1 MADLDAIAASV
12 VSPLT
17 STATHVVRDAF
28 SLVIE
33 PEDEFDES
41 AVPIESLEFASSA
54 VGGLSS
60 AASTPAAGT
69 VRSTSR
75 VEVPLADSAGGAA
88 SAGLSVTLYGPGDVR
103 GIDPAQIVR
112 RFPAPGAQTAEE
124 TVLAHIEFDRPE
136 LPWAFSATKQA
147 AVMRPWLTLVVLE
160 RSSVIRE
167 PATSALLPVFQVPL
181 AQLPAL
187 THADLWAHAQAPATT
202 TGQDLSAR
210 LSPAH
215 APVNLSRVISPRILT
230 EDTDYIA
237 ALVPTTDVGVRGG
250 LGLTGGTLEPAWTTS
265 SPDPVRLPVY
275 DSWEFR
281 TGPDGDFRSLALELQ
296 GIAAPYEVGR
306 KFIDTSQPGKP
317 LRALGADESGRK
329 QVLRCA
335 LFSPSLPKT
344 PEQQVAETAVWPDA
358 MIDELHAELDL
369 PATIEGTQEQ
379 TDGVPD
385 LPIIGP
391 RIYAK
396 LHRGSAVIEGSDW
409 FAELNLAPVKRIVGG
424 LGTRVV
430 QRDQERLMQSAWA
443 QLGEVEA
450 ANRAI
455 RLAQLAELL
464 ATRLHSRLGELQ
476 TGHLLQVASPLTTR
490 ISISAG
496 STLFADVTLSATP
509 VAATSGAF
517 RRVTRPAGP
526 MIRRTDAASQERAGN
541 VVGTEATLRDF
552 TRVYSNPEGIGRLTS
567 DVVAHLDLQL
577 VSAAIGTPVDA
588 VGGLLKQANAQV
600 EGQGGFATY
609 LTEPSRW
616 KAADTTF
623 DLGAAVATR
632 WTEKLLRS
640 SPIPA
645 VESIRAQRVGPL
657 AAELSLSKAASSS
670 PLREQLKGTAVTL
683 NDRVL
688 VDLGVV
694 DVRPDGPVIDGPV
707 IDGPV
712 IDGPVIDGPI
722 IRGPVIDG
730 PIIRGPV
737 IDGPIIRGPVVS
749 PLNPRIPLT
758 RRSPIGGAVGRL
770 PQGGAGPAVRIPV
783 GGGELGGGLGGG
795 ALRARRI
802 PVEGHVLVGGRGLR
816 VIDVQHLKKLGDTRD
831 AAELDA
837 GLAQFADLAEVKLTP
852 TLDRIDQ
859 LPFDVLRAEM
869 TTLIDPGALLTID
882 TVPHR
887 DALEVASAAI
897 TSAIDPRH
905 TVRASL
911 AGRLHLSAGLAERW
925 VAQPRIAPIMAAPR
939 FDRPM
944 YRALEEYDRD
954 WLVPGLGLLPA
965 DDFVTVLSTNREFMA
980 AFFVGLSDEMGRE
993 LLWRGYPTDQRGTY
1007 FHRFWN
1013 PNVDELPKPIHL
1025 FPKKA
1030 LVDQVSLGGSGGK
1043 DCAVIVVKS
1052 ELVRRFPDLIIQAVE
1067 NQGTVRDPVFEKVDS
1082 PQKTARILFSEV
1094 LDPDIALVGVDLS
1107 VDELD
1112 GEKWWITI
1120 AEHPSAT
1127 RFSRPADSVL
1137 PAAQKFLTD
1146 SAPHSA
1152 DYAEDHLHRPV
1163 RVAFQATDL
1172 IVREA

>member
-12 VSPLT
+12 VAPLA

-28 SLVIE
+28 ALAIA

-41 AVPIESLEFASSA
+41 AVAIESLEFASTA
-54 VGGLSS
+54 VGGLAA
-60 AASTPAAGT
+60 AASAPATGS
-69 VRSTSR
+69 VRSSSR
-75 VEVPLADSAGGAA
+75 VEVPLADSAGGSA
-88 SAGLSVTLYGPGDVR
+88 SASLSVTLYGPGDVR

-112 RFPAPGAQTAEE
+112 RFPAPGARTAEE

-136 LPWAFSATKQA
+136 LPWAFSAAKQA
-147 AVMRPWLTLVVLE
+147 PVMRPWLTLVVLE
-160 RSSVIRE
+160 RSTVTRE
-167 PATSALLPVFQVPL
+167 PATRALLPVFQVAL
-181 AQLPAL
+181 AQLPTL
-187 THADLWAHAQAPATT
+187 TRADLWAHSQAPATT

-215 APVNLSRVISPRILT
+215 ASVNLSRVISPRILKQ
-230 EDTDYIA
+230 DTDYIA

-250 LGLTGGTLEPAWTTS
+250 LGLTGGTLDPAWTSS
-265 SPDPVRLPVY
+265 SPDPIRLPVY

-281 TGPDGDFRSLALELQ
+281 TGPDGDFRSLAIKLQ

-317 LRALGADESGRK
+317 LRALGAHESGRK

-335 LFSPSLPKT
+335 LFSPSAPST
-344 PEQQVAETAVWPDA
+344 PQQQIAETAVWPDA
-358 MIDELHAELDL
+358 MVDDLRAELDL
-369 PATIEGTQEQ
+369 PAAIEGAQEQ

-443 QLGEVEA
+443 QLGQVEA

-464 ATRLHSRLGELQ
+464 AIRLHGRLSELQ
-476 TGHLLQVASPLTTR
+476 AGHLLQVASPLATR
-490 ISISAG
+490 ISVTVG
-496 STLFADVTLSATP
+496 STLFADVVLSATP
-509 VAATSGAF
+509 VAATASAF

-526 MIRRTDAASQERAGN
+526 MIRRTDAASRQRAGN
-541 VVGTEATLRDF
+541 VVGTDAGLRDF
-552 TRVYSNPEGIGRLTS
+552 TRVYANPEGIGRLTA

-577 VSAAIGTPVDA
+577 VGAAIGAPVDTI
-588 VGGLLKQANAQV
+588 GGLLKEANARV
-600 EGQGGFATY
+600 EGEGGFATY
-609 LTEPSRW
+609 LTKPSRW
-616 KAADTTF
+616 KAVDTGF
-623 DLGAAVATR
+623 DLGADIATR
-632 WTEKLLRS
+632 WSERLLRS
-640 SPIPA
+640 SSVPA
-645 VESIRAQRVGPL
+645 VESIRAQRIGPL
-657 AAELSLSKAASSS
+657 AAELSLSTATSTS
-670 PLREQLKGTAVTL
+670 PLRERLKGTAVKL

-688 VDLGVV
+688 VDLDLGVV
-694 DVRPDGPVIDGPV
+694 DVRPIDV
-707 IDGPV
+707 
-712 IDGPVIDGPI
+712 
-722 IRGPVIDG
+722 
-730 PIIRGPV
+730 
-737 IDGPIIRGPVVS
+737 GPVVA
-749 PLNPRIPLT
+749 PLNPRVPII

-770 PQGGAGPAVRIPV
+770 PQGGGGVRVP
-783 GGGELGGGLGGG
+783 LGGGGI
-795 ALRARRI
+795 RRI
-802 PVEGHVLVGGRGLR
+802 PVEGHVRIGGRGLR
-816 VIDVQHLKKLGDTRD
+816 VIDVQHLKKLGDMRD

-837 GLAQFADLAEVKLTP
+837 GLAQFAELAEVKLTP
-852 TLDRIDQ
+852 HLDRIGE
-859 LPFDVLRAEM
+859 LPLDVLRAEM
-869 TTLIDPGALLTID
+869 RSLIDPGALLTID

-887 DALEVASAAI
+887 DALAVASAAI

-911 AGRLHLSAGLAERW
+911 AGRLHLSAGIADRW
-925 VAQPRIAPIMAAPR
+925 FAQPRIAPIMAAPR

-944 YRALEEYDRD
+944 YRALEEYDRE
-954 WLVPGLGLLPA
+954 WLVPGLGLLPDA
-965 DDFVTVLSTNREFMA
+965 DFVTVLSTNREFMA

-1013 PNVDELPKPIHL
+1013 PTVDELATPIHL
-1025 FPKKA
+1025 FPAKPLA
-1030 LVDQVSLGGSGGK
+1030 SQISLGGGDGR
-1043 DCAVIVVKS
+1043 AVIVVKS
-1052 ELVRRFPDLIIQAVE
+1052 ELVRRFPDLIIQAVK
-1067 NQGTVRDPVFEKVDS
+1067 NQGTVRDPVFEKVGS
-1082 PQKTARILFSEV
+1082 PQQTARVLFSEV

-1112 GEKWWITI
+1112 GEQWWITI

-1127 RFSRPADSVL
+1127 RFQRPADTPLV
-1137 PAAQKFLTD
+1137 ADQKHLTD
-1146 SAPHSA
+1146 TAPHA
-1152 DYAEDHLHRPV
+1152 AAYAEKHLHRPV

>member
-28 SLVIE
+28 SLVIK

-41 AVPIESLEFASSA
+41 AVAIESLEFASSA

-230 EDTDYIA
+230 ENTDYIA

-317 LRALGADESGRK
+317 LRALGADEVGRK

-335 LFSPSLPKT
+335 LFSPSQPKT
-344 PEQQVAETAVWPDA
+344 PEQKVAETAVWPDA

-369 PATIEGTQEQ
+369 PATIEGTQKQ

-567 DVVAHLDLQL
+567 DVVSHLDLQL

-616 KAADTTF
+616 KAADT
-623 DLGAAVATR
+623 
-632 WTEKLLRS
+632 
-640 SPIPA
+640 
-645 VESIRAQRVGPL
+645 
-657 AAELSLSKAASSS
+657 
-670 PLREQLKGTAVTL
+670 
-683 NDRVL
+683 
-688 VDLGVV
+688 
-694 DVRPDGPVIDGPV
+694 
-707 IDGPV
+707 
-712 IDGPVIDGPI
+712 
-722 IRGPVIDG
+722 
-730 PIIRGPV
+730 
-737 IDGPIIRGPVVS
+737 
-749 PLNPRIPLT
+749 
-758 RRSPIGGAVGRL
+758 
-770 PQGGAGPAVRIPV
+770 
-783 GGGELGGGLGGG
+783 
-795 ALRARRI
+795 
-802 PVEGHVLVGGRGLR
+802 
-816 VIDVQHLKKLGDTRD
+816 
-831 AAELDA
+831 
-837 GLAQFADLAEVKLTP
+837 
-852 TLDRIDQ
+852 
-859 LPFDVLRAEM
+859 
-869 TTLIDPGALLTID
+869 
-882 TVPHR
+882 
-887 DALEVASAAI
+887 
-897 TSAIDPRH
+897 
-905 TVRASL
+905 
-911 AGRLHLSAGLAERW
+911 
-925 VAQPRIAPIMAAPR
+925 
-939 FDRPM
+939 
-944 YRALEEYDRD
+944 
-954 WLVPGLGLLPA
+954 
-965 DDFVTVLSTNREFMA
+965 
-980 AFFVGLSDEMGRE
+980 
-993 LLWRGYPTDQRGTY
+993 
-1007 FHRFWN
+1007 
-1013 PNVDELPKPIHL
+1013 
-1025 FPKKA
+1025 
-1030 LVDQVSLGGSGGK
+1030 
-1043 DCAVIVVKS
+1043 
-1052 ELVRRFPDLIIQAVE
+1052 
-1067 NQGTVRDPVFEKVDS
+1067 
-1082 PQKTARILFSEV
+1082 
-1094 LDPDIALVGVDLS
+1094 
-1107 VDELD
+1107 
-1112 GEKWWITI
+1112 
-1120 AEHPSAT
+1120 
-1127 RFSRPADSVL
+1127 
-1137 PAAQKFLTD
+1137 
-1146 SAPHSA
+1146 
-1152 DYAEDHLHRPV
+1152 
-1163 RVAFQATDL
+1163 
-1172 IVREA
+1172 

>member
-12 VSPLT
+12 VAPLS
-17 STATHVVRDAF
+17 STATRLVQDAF
-28 SLVIE
+28 SLALAK
-33 PEDEFDES
+33 EDEFDES
-41 AVPIESLEFASSA
+41 AVAIESLEFASTA
-54 VGGLSS
+54 VGGLAA
-60 AASTPAAGT
+60 AASAPPAGS
-69 VRSTSR
+69 VRTTSR
-75 VEVPLADSAGGAA
+75 VEVPLADSAGGTA

-112 RFPAPGAQTAEE
+112 RFPAPGTQTAEE

-136 LPWAFSATKQA
+136 LPWAFSAAPQA

-160 RSSVIRE
+160 RSTITRE

-181 AQLPAL
+181 AQLPTL
-187 THADLWAHAQAPATT
+187 TRADLWAHAQAPATT

-215 APVNLSRVISPRILT
+215 APVNLSRVISPRILKQ
-230 EDTDYIA
+230 DTDYVA
-237 ALVPTTDVGVRGG
+237 ALVPTTDAGVRGG
-250 LGLTGGTLEPAWTTS
+250 LGLTGGSLDPAWTSS

-281 TGPDGDFRSLALELQ
+281 TGPDGDFRSLAIKLQ
-296 GIAAPYEVGR
+296 GVAAPYEVGR

-317 LRALGADESGRK
+317 LRALAADEVGRK

-335 LFSPSLPKT
+335 LFSPSAPKT

-358 MIDELHAELDL
+358 MIDELRAELDL
-369 PATIEGTQEQ
+369 PAAIEGTEEQ

-464 ATRLHSRLGELQ
+464 ATRLFTRIGELQ
-476 TGHLLQVASPLTTR
+476 TGHLLQVAAPLATH
-490 ISISAG
+490 ISVNAG
-496 STLFADVTLSATP
+496 STLFSDITLSATP
-509 VAATSGAF
+509 VAATRGAF

-526 MIRRTDAASQERAGN
+526 LIRRTDAASQQRAGDI
-541 VVGTEATLRDF
+541 VGTEATMRDF
-552 TRVYSNPEGIGRLTS
+552 TRVYENPEGIGRLTA

-588 VGGLLKQANAQV
+588 IGGVLKEANARV

-609 LTEPSRW
+609 LTEPNRW
-616 KAADTTF
+616 KAADTSF

-632 WTEKLLRS
+632 WSEKLLRPS
-640 SPIPA
+640 SVPA
-645 VESIRAQRVGPL
+645 VEVIRAQRVGPL
-657 AAELSLSKAASSS
+657 AAELSLSKTTSAS
-670 PLREQLKGTAVTL
+670 PLREQLKGTAVKL

-694 DVRPDGPVIDGPV
+694 DVRPDGPVI
-707 IDGPV
+707 
-712 IDGPVIDGPI
+712 
-722 IRGPVIDG
+722 
-730 PIIRGPV
+730 
-737 IDGPIIRGPVVS
+737 RGPVVA

-770 PQGGAGPAVRIPV
+770 PQAGAGPAVRVPV
-783 GGGELGGGLGGG
+783 DGG
-795 ALRARRI
+795 ALRGGAGGVALGGGPLGARRI

-816 VIDVQHLKKLGDTRD
+816 VIDVQNLKKLGDTRD

-837 GLAQFADLAEVKLTP
+837 GLAQFAELAEVKLTP

-869 TTLIDPGALLTID
+869 TSLIDPGALLSID

-887 DALEVASAAI
+887 DTLAVASAAI
-897 TSAIDPRH
+897 TTAIDPRT

-911 AGRLHLSAGLAERW
+911 AGRLHLSAGLADRW
-925 VAQPRIAPIMAAPR
+925 FAQPRIAPIMAAPR

-944 YRALEEYDRD
+944 YRALEEYDRE

-965 DDFVTVLSTNREFMA
+965 NDFVTVLSTNREFMA

-1013 PNVDELPKPIHL
+1013 PVKDELGKPIHL
-1025 FPKKA
+1025 FPKKKLA
-1030 LVDQVSLGGSGGK
+1030 DQISLGGGSK

-1052 ELVRRFPDLIIQAVE
+1052 ELVRRFPDLIIQAVK

-1082 PQKTARILFSEV
+1082 PQKTAPILFSEV
-1094 LDPDIALVGVDLS
+1094 LAPDIALVGVDIS

-1112 GEKWWITI
+1112 GDEWWITI

-1127 RFSRPADSVL
+1127 RFQRAADNQL
-1137 PAAQKFLTD
+1137 PAGQTQLTD
-1146 SAPHSA
+1146 TAQHSA
-1152 DYAEDHLHRPV
+1152 AYAEKHLHRPV

>member
-12 VSPLT
+12 VAPLAR
-17 STATHVVRDAF
+17 TATHVVRDAF
-28 SLVIE
+28 ALAIA

-41 AVPIESLEFASSA
+41 AVAIESLEFASTV
-54 VGGLSS
+54 VGGLAA
-60 AASTPAAGT
+60 AASAPPAGS
-69 VRSTSR
+69 VRSSSR

-88 SAGLSVTLYGPGDVR
+88 SAALSVTLYGPGDVR

-112 RFPAPGAQTAEE
+112 RFPAPGARTAEE

-136 LPWAFSATKQA
+136 LPWAFSAAKQTP
-147 AVMRPWLTLVVLE
+147 VMRPWLTLVVLE
-160 RSSVIRE
+160 RSAVTRE
-167 PATSALLPVFQVPL
+167 PASTALLPVFQVAL
-181 AQLPAL
+181 AQLPTL
-187 THADLWAHAQAPATT
+187 TRADLWAHAQAPATT

-210 LSPAH
+210 FSPAH
-215 APVNLSRVISPRILT
+215 APVNLSRVISPRILKQ
-230 EDTDYIA
+230 DTDYIA

-250 LGLTGGTLEPAWTTS
+250 LGLTGGSLDPAWTSS
-265 SPDPVRLPVY
+265 SPDPMRLPVY

-281 TGPDGDFRSLALELQ
+281 TGPDGDFRSLANKLQ

-317 LRALGADESGRK
+317 LRALGADEVGRK

-335 LFSPSLPKT
+335 LFSPSAPST
-344 PEQQVAETAVWPDA
+344 PQQQIAETAVWPDA
-358 MIDELHAELDL
+358 MVDDLHAELDL
-369 PATIEGTQEQ
+369 PAAIEGTQKQ

-464 ATRLHSRLGELQ
+464 ATRLHGRLSELQ
-476 TGHLLQVASPLTTR
+476 AGHLLQVAAPLATR
-490 ISISAG
+490 ISVAAG
-496 STLFADVTLSATP
+496 STLFADVVLSATP
-509 VAATSGAF
+509 VAATRSAF

-526 MIRRTDAASQERAGN
+526 MIRRTDAASRRRAGN
-541 VVGTEATLRDF
+541 VVGTDAGLRDF
-552 TRVYSNPEGIGRLTS
+552 TRVYTNPEGIGRLTA
-567 DVVAHLDLQL
+567 DVVAHLDLKL
-577 VSAAIGTPVDA
+577 VGAAIGAPVDTI
-588 VGGLLKQANAQV
+588 GGLLTEANARV
-600 EGQGGFATY
+600 EGNGGFATY

-616 KAADTTF
+616 KAVDTGF
-623 DLGAAVATR
+623 DLGADIATR
-632 WTEKLLRS
+632 WSERLLRAS
-640 SPIPA
+640 SVPA
-645 VESIRAQRVGPL
+645 VESIRAQRIGPL
-657 AAELSLSKAASSS
+657 AAELSLSKATIAG
-670 PLREQLKGTAVTL
+670 PLRERLKGTAVML
-683 NDRVL
+683 NDQVL

-694 DVRPDGPVIDGPV
+694 DVRPIGV
-707 IDGPV
+707 
-712 IDGPVIDGPI
+712 
-722 IRGPVIDG
+722 
-730 PIIRGPV
+730 
-737 IDGPIIRGPVVS
+737 GPVVA
-749 PLNPRIPLT
+749 PFNPRAPII

-770 PQGGAGPAVRIPV
+770 PQGGGAVRVPL
-783 GGGELGGGLGGG
+783 GGGEF
-795 ALRARRI
+795 RRV
-802 PVEGHVLVGGRGLR
+802 PVEGHVLIGWRGLR
-816 VIDVQHLKKLGDTRD
+816 VIDAQHLKKLGDMRD

-837 GLAQFADLAEVKLTP
+837 GLAQFAELAEVKLTP
-852 TLDRIDQ
+852 ALDRINE
-859 LPFDVLRAEM
+859 LPLDVLRAEM
-869 TTLIDPGALLTID
+869 TSLIDPGALLTID
-882 TVPHR
+882 AVPHR
-887 DALEVASAAI
+887 DALAVASAAI
-897 TSAIDPRH
+897 AAAIDPRH

-911 AGRLHLSAGLAERW
+911 AGRLHLSAGLADRW
-925 VAQPRIAPIMAAPR
+925 FAQPRIAPIMAAPR

-944 YRALEEYDRD
+944 YRALEEYDRE

-965 DDFVTVLSTNREFMA
+965 ADFVTVLSTNSEFMA

-1013 PNVDELPKPIHL
+1013 PTVDELATPIHL
-1025 FPKKA
+1025 FPA
-1030 LVDQVSLGGSGGK
+1030 TPLASQIFLGGGDGR
-1043 DCAVIVVKS
+1043 AVIVVKS
-1052 ELVRRFPDLIIQAVE
+1052 ELVRRFPDLIIQAVK
-1067 NQGTVRDPVFEKVDS
+1067 NQGTVRDPVFEKVGS
-1082 PQKTARILFSEV
+1082 PQQTASVLFSEV

-1112 GEKWWITI
+1112 GEQWWITI

-1127 RFSRPADSVL
+1127 RFQRPADTQL
-1137 PAAQKFLTD
+1137 PAGQKHLTD
-1146 SAPHSA
+1146 TAPHSA
-1152 DYAEDHLHRPV
+1152 AYAEKHLHRPV

>member
-12 VSPLT
+12 VSPLAN
-17 STATHVVRDAF
+17 TATNVVRDAF
-28 SLVIE
+28 LLAIR

-41 AVPIESLEFASSA
+41 AVAIEELEFASSA

-75 VEVPLADSAGGAA
+75 VEVPLADSAGGSA

-181 AQLPAL
+181 AQLPVL
-187 THADLWAHAQAPATT
+187 THADLWAHAQAPATA

-215 APVNLSRVISPRILT
+215 ARVNLSRVISPRILT
-230 EDTDYIA
+230 QDTDYIA

-250 LGLTGGTLEPAWTTS
+250 LGLTGGTLEPAWTSS

-281 TGPDGDFRSLALELQ
+281 TGPNGDFRSLALKLE
-296 GIAAPYEVGR
+296 GVAAPYEVGR

-317 LRALGADESGRK
+317 LLALGPDEVGRK

-358 MIDELHAELDL
+358 MIDKLHKELDL
-369 PATIEGTQEQ
+369 PAAIEGTQKQ
-379 TDGVPD
+379 TAGVPE

-409 FAELNLAPVKRIVGG
+409 FSELNLAPVKRIVGG

-476 TGHLLQVASPLTTR
+476 TGHLLQVTSPLATR
-490 ISISAG
+490 ISVSAG

-526 MIRRTDAASQERAGN
+526 MIRRTDAASQERVGN
-541 VVGTEATLRDF
+541 VVGTETTLRDF
-552 TRVYSNPEGIGRLTS
+552 TRVYSNPEGIGRLTA

-588 VGGLLKQANAQV
+588 VDGLLKRANAEV

-616 KAADTTF
+616 RAPDAGF
-623 DLGAAVATR
+623 DLGAVVAEQ

-640 SPIPA
+640 SPIP
-645 VESIRAQRVGPL
+645 VIESIRAQRVGPL
-657 AAELSLSKAASSS
+657 AAELSLSKTTSAS
-670 PLREQLKGTAVTL
+670 PLLEQLKGTAVKL

-694 DVRPDGPVIDGPV
+694 DGRPGGPVIDGPIVRGPV

-730 PIIRGPV
+730 PIV
-737 IDGPIIRGPVVS
+737 RGPVVS

-770 PQGGAGPAVRIPV
+770 PQNGAGAAVRVPLGGGVLAGGGAG
-783 GGGELGGGLGGG
+783 GGGRDG
-795 ALRARRI
+795 LRARRI
-802 PVEGHVLVGGRGLR
+802 PVDGHVLIDGRGLR
-816 VIDVQHLKKLGDTRD
+816 VIDVRHLKKLGDTRD

-859 LPFDVLRAEM
+859 LPVDVLRAEM
-869 TTLIDPGALLTID
+869 TSIIDPGALLTID
-882 TVPHR
+882 VVPHR
-887 DALEVASAAI
+887 DALAVASPALIA
-897 TSAIDPRH
+897 AIDPKQ

-925 VAQPRIAPIMAAPR
+925 FAQPRIAPIMAAPR

-1013 PNVDELPKPIHL
+1013 PNTDELAKPIHL
-1025 FPKKA
+1025 FPKKPLA
-1030 LVDQVSLGGSGGK
+1030 EQVSIGGSGGK

-1082 PQKTARILFSEV
+1082 PQKTARVLFSEV
-1094 LDPDIALVGVDLS
+1094 LDPDIALVGVDIS

-1127 RFSRPADSVL
+1127 RFKRPPDTDL

-1146 SAPHSA
+1146 TAPHSA
-1152 DYAEDHLHRPV
+1152 VYAEDHLHRPV

>member
-12 VSPLT
+12 VAPLAR
-17 STATHVVRDAF
+17 TATHVVRDAF
-28 SLVIE
+28 ALAIA

-41 AVPIESLEFASSA
+41 AVAIESLEFASTV
-54 VGGLSS
+54 VGGLAA
-60 AASTPAAGT
+60 AASAPPAGS
-69 VRSTSR
+69 VRSSSR

-88 SAGLSVTLYGPGDVR
+88 SAALSVTLYGPGDVR

-112 RFPAPGAQTAEE
+112 RFPAPGARTAEE

-136 LPWAFSATKQA
+136 LPWAFSAAKQTP
-147 AVMRPWLTLVVLE
+147 VMRPWLTLVVLE
-160 RSSVIRE
+160 RSAVTRE
-167 PATSALLPVFQVPL
+167 PASTALLPVFQVAL
-181 AQLPAL
+181 AQLPTL
-187 THADLWAHAQAPATT
+187 TRADLWAHAQAPATT

-210 LSPAH
+210 FSPAH
-215 APVNLSRVISPRILT
+215 APVNLSRVISPRILKQ
-230 EDTDYIA
+230 DTDYIA

-250 LGLTGGTLEPAWTTS
+250 LGLTGGSLDPAWTSS
-265 SPDPVRLPVY
+265 SPDPMRLPVY

-281 TGPDGDFRSLALELQ
+281 TGPDGDFRSLANKLQ

-317 LRALGADESGRK
+317 LRALGADEVGRK

-335 LFSPSLPKT
+335 LFSPSAPST
-344 PEQQVAETAVWPDA
+344 QQQQIAETAVWPDA
-358 MIDELHAELDL
+358 MVDDLHAELDL
-369 PATIEGTQEQ
+369 PAAIEGTQKQ

-464 ATRLHSRLGELQ
+464 ATRLHGRLSELQ
-476 TGHLLQVASPLTTR
+476 AGHLLQVAAPLATR
-490 ISISAG
+490 IAVAAG
-496 STLFADVTLSATP
+496 STLFADVVLSATP
-509 VAATSGAF
+509 VAATRSAF

-526 MIRRTDAASQERAGN
+526 MIRRTDAASRQRAGN
-541 VVGTEATLRDF
+541 VVGTDAGLRDF
-552 TRVYSNPEGIGRLTS
+552 TRVYRNPEGIGRLTA
-567 DVVAHLDLQL
+567 DVVAHLDLKL
-577 VSAAIGTPVDA
+577 VGAAIGAPVDTI
-588 VGGLLKQANAQV
+588 GGLLTEANARV
-600 EGQGGFATY
+600 EGNGGFATY

-616 KAADTTF
+616 KAVDTGF
-623 DLGAAVATR
+623 DLGADIATR
-632 WTEKLLRS
+632 WSERLLRAS
-640 SPIPA
+640 SVPA
-645 VESIRAQRVGPL
+645 VESIRAQRIGPL
-657 AAELSLSKAASSS
+657 AAELSLSKATIAG
-670 PLREQLKGTAVTL
+670 PLRERLKGTAVML
-683 NDRVL
+683 NDQVL

-694 DVRPDGPVIDGPV
+694 DVRPIGV
-707 IDGPV
+707 
-712 IDGPVIDGPI
+712 
-722 IRGPVIDG
+722 
-730 PIIRGPV
+730 
-737 IDGPIIRGPVVS
+737 GPVVA
-749 PLNPRIPLT
+749 PFNPRAPII

-770 PQGGAGPAVRIPV
+770 PQGGGAVRVPL
-783 GGGELGGGLGGG
+783 GGGEF
-795 ALRARRI
+795 RRV
-802 PVEGHVLVGGRGLR
+802 PVEGHVLIGWRGLR
-816 VIDVQHLKKLGDTRD
+816 VIDAQHLKKLGDMRD

-837 GLAQFADLAEVKLTP
+837 GLAQFAELAEVKLTP
-852 TLDRIDQ
+852 ALDRINE
-859 LPFDVLRAEM
+859 LPLDVLRAEM
-869 TTLIDPGALLTID
+869 TSLIDPGALLTID
-882 TVPHR
+882 AVPHR
-887 DALEVASAAI
+887 DALAVASAAI
-897 TSAIDPRH
+897 AAAIDPRH

-911 AGRLHLSAGLAERW
+911 AGRLHLSAGLADRW
-925 VAQPRIAPIMAAPR
+925 FAQPRIAPIMAAPR

-944 YRALEEYDRD
+944 YRALEEYDRE

-965 DDFVTVLSTNREFMA
+965 ADFVTVLSTNSEFMA

-1013 PNVDELPKPIHL
+1013 PTVDELATPIHL
-1025 FPKKA
+1025 FPA
-1030 LVDQVSLGGSGGK
+1030 TPLASQIFLGGGDGR
-1043 DCAVIVVKS
+1043 AVIVVKS
-1052 ELVRRFPDLIIQAVE
+1052 ELVRRFPDLIIQAVK
-1067 NQGTVRDPVFEKVDS
+1067 NQGTVRDPVFEKVGS
-1082 PQKTARILFSEV
+1082 PQQTASVLFSEV

-1112 GEKWWITI
+1112 GEQWWITI

-1127 RFSRPADSVL
+1127 RFQRRADTQL
-1137 PAAQKFLTD
+1137 PAGQKHLTD
-1146 SAPHSA
+1146 TAPHSA
-1152 DYAEDHLHRPV
+1152 AYAEKHLHRPV

>member
-12 VSPLT
+12 VAPLAR
-17 STATHVVRDAF
+17 TATHVVRDAF
-28 SLVIE
+28 ALAIA

-41 AVPIESLEFASSA
+41 AVAIESLEFASTV
-54 VGGLSS
+54 VGGLAA
-60 AASTPAAGT
+60 AASAPPAGS
-69 VRSTSR
+69 VRSSSR

-88 SAGLSVTLYGPGDVR
+88 SAALSVTLYGPGDVR

-112 RFPAPGAQTAEE
+112 RFPAPGARTAEE

-136 LPWAFSATKQA
+136 LPWAFSAAKQIP
-147 AVMRPWLTLVVLE
+147 VMRPWLTLVVLE
-160 RSSVIRE
+160 RSAVTRE
-167 PATSALLPVFQVPL
+167 PASTALLPVFQVAL
-181 AQLPAL
+181 AQLPTL
-187 THADLWAHAQAPATT
+187 TRADLWAHAQAPATT

-210 LSPAH
+210 FSPAH
-215 APVNLSRVISPRILT
+215 APVNLSRVISPRILKQDT
-230 EDTDYIA
+230 EYIA

-250 LGLTGGTLEPAWTTS
+250 LGLTGGTLDPAWTSS
-265 SPDPVRLPVY
+265 SPDPIRLPVY

-281 TGPDGDFRSLALELQ
+281 TGPDGDFRSLAYKLQ

-317 LRALGADESGRK
+317 LRALGADEVGRK

-335 LFSPSLPKT
+335 LFSPSAPST
-344 PEQQVAETAVWPDA
+344 PQQQIAETAVWPDA
-358 MIDELHAELDL
+358 MVDDLHAELDL
-369 PATIEGTQEQ
+369 PAAIEGTQKQ

-464 ATRLHSRLGELQ
+464 AIRLHGRLSELQ
-476 TGHLLQVASPLTTR
+476 AGHLLQVAAPLATR
-490 ISISAG
+490 VSVAAG
-496 STLFADVTLSATP
+496 STLFADVVLSATP
-509 VAATSGAF
+509 VAATRSAF

-526 MIRRTDAASQERAGN
+526 MIRRTDAASRQRAGN
-541 VVGTEATLRDF
+541 VVGTDAGLRDF
-552 TRVYSNPEGIGRLTS
+552 TRVYTNPEGIGRLTA

-577 VSAAIGTPVDA
+577 VGAAIGAPVGTI
-588 VGGLLKQANAQV
+588 GGLLTEANARV
-600 EGQGGFATY
+600 EGNGGFATY

-616 KAADTTF
+616 KAVDTGF
-623 DLGAAVATR
+623 DLGADIATR
-632 WTEKLLRS
+632 WSERLLRAS
-640 SPIPA
+640 SVPA
-645 VESIRAQRVGPL
+645 VESIRAQRIGPL
-657 AAELSLSKAASSS
+657 AAELSLSKATIAG
-670 PLREQLKGTAVTL
+670 PLRERLKGKAVML
-683 NDRVL
+683 NDQVL

-694 DVRPDGPVIDGPV
+694 DVRPIGV
-707 IDGPV
+707 
-712 IDGPVIDGPI
+712 
-722 IRGPVIDG
+722 
-730 PIIRGPV
+730 
-737 IDGPIIRGPVVS
+737 GPVVA
-749 PLNPRIPLT
+749 PFNPRALII

-770 PQGGAGPAVRIPV
+770 PQGGGAVRVPL
-783 GGGELGGGLGGG
+783 GGGEF
-795 ALRARRI
+795 RRV
-802 PVEGHVLVGGRGLR
+802 PVEGHVLIGGRGLR
-816 VIDVQHLKKLGDTRD
+816 VIDAQHLKKLGDMRD

-837 GLAQFADLAEVKLTP
+837 GLAQFAELAEVKLTP
-852 TLDRIDQ
+852 ALDRINE
-859 LPFDVLRAEM
+859 LPLDVLRAEM
-869 TTLIDPGALLTID
+869 TSLIDPGALLTID
-882 TVPHR
+882 AVPHR
-887 DALEVASAAI
+887 DALAVASAAI
-897 TSAIDPRH
+897 AAAIDPRH

-911 AGRLHLSAGLAERW
+911 AGRLHLSAGLADRW
-925 VAQPRIAPIMAAPR
+925 FAQPRIAPIMAAPR

-944 YRALEEYDRD
+944 YRALEEYDRE

-965 DDFVTVLSTNREFMA
+965 ADFVTVLSTNSEFMA

-1013 PNVDELPKPIHL
+1013 PTVDELATPIHL
-1025 FPKKA
+1025 FPA
-1030 LVDQVSLGGSGGK
+1030 TPLASQIFLGGGDGR
-1043 DCAVIVVKS
+1043 AVIVVKS
-1052 ELVRRFPDLIIQAVE
+1052 ELVRRFPDLIIQAVK
-1067 NQGTVRDPVFEKVDS
+1067 NQGTVRDPVFEKVGS
-1082 PQKTARILFSEV
+1082 PQQTASVLFSEV

-1112 GEKWWITI
+1112 GEQWWITI

-1127 RFSRPADSVL
+1127 RFQRPADTQL
-1137 PAAQKFLTD
+1137 PAGQKHLTD
-1146 SAPHSA
+1146 TAPHSA
-1152 DYAEDHLHRPV
+1152 AYAEKHLHRPV

>member
-12 VSPLT
+12 VAPLAR
-17 STATHVVRDAF
+17 TATHVVRDAF
-28 SLVIE
+28 ALAIA

-41 AVPIESLEFASSA
+41 AVAIESLEFASTV
-54 VGGLSS
+54 VGGLAA
-60 AASTPAAGT
+60 AASAPPAGS
-69 VRSTSR
+69 VRSSSR

-88 SAGLSVTLYGPGDVR
+88 SAALSVTLYGPGDVR

-112 RFPAPGAQTAEE
+112 RFPAPGARTAEE

-136 LPWAFSATKQA
+136 LPWAFSAAKQIP
-147 AVMRPWLTLVVLE
+147 VMRPWLTLVVLE
-160 RSSVIRE
+160 RSAVTRE
-167 PATSALLPVFQVPL
+167 PASTALLPVFQVAL
-181 AQLPAL
+181 AQLPTL
-187 THADLWAHAQAPATT
+187 TRADLWAHAQAPATT

-210 LSPAH
+210 FSPAH
-215 APVNLSRVISPRILT
+215 APVNLSRVISPRILKQDT
-230 EDTDYIA
+230 EYIA

-250 LGLTGGTLEPAWTTS
+250 LGLTGGTLDPAWTSS
-265 SPDPVRLPVY
+265 SPDPIRLPVY

-281 TGPDGDFRSLALELQ
+281 TGPDGDFRSLAYKLQ

-317 LRALGADESGRK
+317 LRALGADEVGRK

-335 LFSPSLPKT
+335 LFSPSAPST
-344 PEQQVAETAVWPDA
+344 PQQQIAETAVWPDA
-358 MIDELHAELDL
+358 MVDDLHAELDL
-369 PATIEGTQEQ
+369 PAAIEGTQKQ
-379 TDGVPD
+379 TDGVRD

-464 ATRLHSRLGELQ
+464 AIRLHGRLSELQ
-476 TGHLLQVASPLTTR
+476 AGHLLQVAAPLATR
-490 ISISAG
+490 VSVAAG
-496 STLFADVTLSATP
+496 STLFADVVLSATP
-509 VAATSGAF
+509 VAATRSAF

-526 MIRRTDAASQERAGN
+526 MIRRTDAASRQRAGN
-541 VVGTEATLRDF
+541 VVGTDAGLRDF
-552 TRVYSNPEGIGRLTS
+552 TRVYTNPEGIGRLTA

-577 VSAAIGTPVDA
+577 VGAAIGAPVGTI
-588 VGGLLKQANAQV
+588 GGLLTEANARV
-600 EGQGGFATY
+600 EGNGGFATY

-616 KAADTTF
+616 KAVDTGF
-623 DLGAAVATR
+623 DLGADIATR
-632 WTEKLLRS
+632 WSERLLRAS
-640 SPIPA
+640 SVPA
-645 VESIRAQRVGPL
+645 VESIRAQRIGPL
-657 AAELSLSKAASSS
+657 AAELSLSKATIAG
-670 PLREQLKGTAVTL
+670 PLRERLKGKAVML
-683 NDRVL
+683 NDQVL

-694 DVRPDGPVIDGPV
+694 DVRPIGV
-707 IDGPV
+707 
-712 IDGPVIDGPI
+712 
-722 IRGPVIDG
+722 
-730 PIIRGPV
+730 
-737 IDGPIIRGPVVS
+737 GPVVA
-749 PLNPRIPLT
+749 PFNPRALII

-770 PQGGAGPAVRIPV
+770 PQGGGAVRVPL
-783 GGGELGGGLGGG
+783 GGGEF
-795 ALRARRI
+795 RRV
-802 PVEGHVLVGGRGLR
+802 PVEGHVLIGGRGLR
-816 VIDVQHLKKLGDTRD
+816 VIDAQHLKKLGDMRD

-837 GLAQFADLAEVKLTP
+837 GLAQFAELAEVKLTP
-852 TLDRIDQ
+852 ALDRINE
-859 LPFDVLRAEM
+859 LPLDVLRAEM
-869 TTLIDPGALLTID
+869 TSLIDPGALLTID
-882 TVPHR
+882 AVPHR
-887 DALEVASAAI
+887 DALAVASAAI
-897 TSAIDPRH
+897 AAAIDPRH

-911 AGRLHLSAGLAERW
+911 AGRLHLSAGLADRW
-925 VAQPRIAPIMAAPR
+925 FAQPRIAPIMAAPR

-944 YRALEEYDRD
+944 YRALEEYDRE

-965 DDFVTVLSTNREFMA
+965 ADFVTVLSTNSEFMA

-1013 PNVDELPKPIHL
+1013 PTVDELATPIHL
-1025 FPKKA
+1025 FPA
-1030 LVDQVSLGGSGGK
+1030 TPLASQIFLGGGDGR
-1043 DCAVIVVKS
+1043 AVIVVKS
-1052 ELVRRFPDLIIQAVE
+1052 ELVRRFPDLIIQAVK
-1067 NQGTVRDPVFEKVDS
+1067 NQGTVRDPVFEKVGS
-1082 PQKTARILFSEV
+1082 PQQTASVLFSEV

-1112 GEKWWITI
+1112 GEQWWITI

-1127 RFSRPADSVL
+1127 RFQRPADTQL
-1137 PAAQKFLTD
+1137 PAGQKHLTD
-1146 SAPHSA
+1146 TAPHSA
-1152 DYAEDHLHRPV
+1152 AYAEKHLHRPV

>member
-12 VSPLT
+12 FAPLAR
-17 STATHVVRDAF
+17 TATHVVRDAF
-28 SLVIE
+28 ALAIA
-33 PEDEFDES
+33 PEDEFEES
-41 AVPIESLEFASSA
+41 AVAIESLEFASTV
-54 VGGLSS
+54 VGGLAA
-60 AASTPAAGT
+60 AASAPPAGS
-69 VRSTSR
+69 VRSSSR

-88 SAGLSVTLYGPGDVR
+88 SAALSVTLYGPGDVR

-112 RFPAPGAQTAEE
+112 RFPAPGARTAEE

-136 LPWAFSATKQA
+136 LPWAFSAAKQTP
-147 AVMRPWLTLVVLE
+147 VMRPWLTLVVLE
-160 RSSVIRE
+160 RSAVTRE
-167 PATSALLPVFQVPL
+167 PASTALLPVFQVAL
-181 AQLPAL
+181 AQLPTL
-187 THADLWAHAQAPATT
+187 TRADLWAHAQAPATT

-210 LSPAH
+210 FSPAH
-215 APVNLSRVISPRILT
+215 APVNLSRVISPRILKQ
-230 EDTDYIA
+230 DTDYIA

-250 LGLTGGTLEPAWTTS
+250 LGLTGGTLDPAWTSS
-265 SPDPVRLPVY
+265 SPDPMRLPVY

-281 TGPDGDFRSLALELQ
+281 TGPDGDFRSLANKLQ

-317 LRALGADESGRK
+317 LRALGADEVGRK

-335 LFSPSLPKT
+335 LFSPSAPST
-344 PEQQVAETAVWPDA
+344 PQQQIAETAVWPDA
-358 MIDELHAELDL
+358 MVDDLHAELDL
-369 PATIEGTQEQ
+369 PAAIEGTQKQ

-464 ATRLHSRLGELQ
+464 ATRLHGRLSELQ
-476 TGHLLQVASPLTTR
+476 AGHLLQVAAPVVTR
-490 ISISAG
+490 ISVAAG
-496 STLFADVTLSATP
+496 STLFADVVLSATP
-509 VAATSGAF
+509 VAATRSAF

-526 MIRRTDAASQERAGN
+526 MIRRTDAASRQRAGN
-541 VVGTEATLRDF
+541 VVGTDAGLRDF
-552 TRVYSNPEGIGRLTS
+552 TRVYTNPEGIGRLTA

-577 VSAAIGTPVDA
+577 VGAAIGAPVDTI
-588 VGGLLKQANAQV
+588 GGLLTEANARV
-600 EGQGGFATY
+600 EGNGGFATY

-616 KAADTTF
+616 KAVDTGF
-623 DLGAAVATR
+623 DLGADIATR
-632 WTEKLLRS
+632 WSERLLRAS
-640 SPIPA
+640 SVPA
-645 VESIRAQRVGPL
+645 VESIRAQRIGPL
-657 AAELSLSKAASSS
+657 AAELSLSKATIAG
-670 PLREQLKGTAVTL
+670 PLRERLKGTAVML
-683 NDRVL
+683 NDQVL

-694 DVRPDGPVIDGPV
+694 DVRPIDV
-707 IDGPV
+707 R
-712 IDGPVIDGPI
+712 PI
-722 IRGPVIDG
+722 GV
-730 PIIRGPV
+730 
-737 IDGPIIRGPVVS
+737 GPVVA
-749 PLNPRIPLT
+749 PFNPRAPII

-770 PQGGAGPAVRIPV
+770 PQGGGAVRVPL
-783 GGGELGGGLGGG
+783 GGGEF
-795 ALRARRI
+795 RRV
-802 PVEGHVLVGGRGLR
+802 PVEGHVLIGGRGLR
-816 VIDVQHLKKLGDTRD
+816 VIDAQHLKKLGDMRD

-837 GLAQFADLAEVKLTP
+837 GLAQFAELAEVKLTP
-852 TLDRIDQ
+852 ALDRINE
-859 LPFDVLRAEM
+859 LPLDVLRAEM
-869 TTLIDPGALLTID
+869 TSLIDPGALLTID
-882 TVPHR
+882 AVPHR
-887 DALEVASAAI
+887 NALAVASAAI
-897 TSAIDPRH
+897 AAAIDPRH

-911 AGRLHLSAGLAERW
+911 AGRLHLSAGLADRW
-925 VAQPRIAPIMAAPR
+925 FAQPRIAPIMAAPR

-944 YRALEEYDRD
+944 YRALEEYDRE

-965 DDFVTVLSTNREFMA
+965 ADFVTVLSTNSEFMA

-1013 PNVDELPKPIHL
+1013 PTVDELATPIHL
-1025 FPKKA
+1025 FPA
-1030 LVDQVSLGGSGGK
+1030 TPLASQIFLGGGDGR
-1043 DCAVIVVKS
+1043 AVIVVKS
-1052 ELVRRFPDLIIQAVE
+1052 ELVRRFPDLIIQAVK
-1067 NQGTVRDPVFEKVDS
+1067 NQGTVRDPVFEKVGS
-1082 PQKTARILFSEV
+1082 PQQTASVLFSEV

-1112 GEKWWITI
+1112 GEQWWITI

-1127 RFSRPADSVL
+1127 RFQRPADTQL
-1137 PAAQKFLTD
+1137 RAGQKHLTD
-1146 SAPHSA
+1146 TAPHSA
-1152 DYAEDHLHRPV
+1152 AYAEKHLHRPV

>member
-12 VSPLT
+12 VAPLDR
-17 STATHVVRDAF
+17 TATHVVRDAF
-28 SLVIE
+28 ALAIA
-33 PEDEFDES
+33 PEDDFDES
-41 AVPIESLEFASSA
+41 AVAIESLEFASTV
-54 VGGLSS
+54 VGGLSA
-60 AASTPAAGT
+60 AASAPPPGK
-69 VRSTSR
+69 VRSSSE
-75 VEVPLADSAGGAA
+75 VKVPLTDSAGGSA
-88 SAGLSVTLYGPGDVR
+88 SADLSVTLYGPGDVR

-112 RFPAPGAQTAEE
+112 RFPAPGVRTAEE

-136 LPWAFSATKQA
+136 LPWAFSAAQQA
-147 AVMRPWLTLVVLE
+147 PVMRPWLTLVVLE
-160 RSSVIRE
+160 RSTVMRE
-167 PATSALLPVFQVPL
+167 PASRTLLPVFQVAL
-181 AQLPAL
+181 AQLPTL
-187 THADLWAHAQAPATT
+187 TRADLWAHAQVPATT

-210 LSPAH
+210 FSPAH
-215 APVNLSRVISPRILT
+215 APVNLSRVISPRILKQ
-230 EDTDYIA
+230 DTDYIA

-250 LGLTGGTLEPAWTTS
+250 LGLAGGTLDPAWTSS

-281 TGPDGDFRSLALELQ
+281 TGPDGDFRSLAIKLQ

-317 LRALGADESGRK
+317 LRALGADEVGRK

-335 LFSPSLPKT
+335 LFSPSAPST
-344 PEQQVAETAVWPDA
+344 PEQQIAETAVWPAEMVDG
-358 MIDELHAELDL
+358 LRAELDL
-369 PATIEGTQEQ
+369 PAAIEGTQEQ

-464 ATRLHSRLGELQ
+464 ATRLHGRISELQ
-476 TGHLLQVASPLTTR
+476 AGHLLQVAAPLATR
-490 ISISAG
+490 ISVAAG
-496 STLFADVTLSATP
+496 STLFADVVLSSTP
-509 VAATSGAF
+509 VAATTSAF

-526 MIRRTDAASQERAGN
+526 MIRRTDAASRERAGN
-541 VVGTEATLRDF
+541 VVGTDAGLRDF
-552 TRVYSNPEGIGRLTS
+552 TRVYANPEGIGRLTA

-577 VSAAIGTPVDA
+577 VSAAIGAPIDTI
-588 VGGLLKQANAQV
+588 GGLLKEANARV
-600 EGQGGFATY
+600 EGTGGFATY

-616 KAADTTF
+616 KAVDTGF
-623 DLGAAVATR
+623 DLRADLATR
-632 WTEKLLRS
+632 WSERLLRS
-640 SPIPA
+640 TSVPA
-645 VESIRAQRVGPL
+645 IESIRAQRIGPL
-657 AAELSLSKAASSS
+657 AAELSLSKATIAS
-670 PLREQLKGTAVTL
+670 PLRERLKGTAVKL

-688 VDLGVV
+688 VDLGIV
-694 DVRPDGPVIDGPV
+694 DVHPVDVHPV
-707 IDGPV
+707 DVHPV
-712 IDGPVIDGPI
+712 DVHPVDLHPVDVHPVDVHPVDVHPVDVHPVDVHPVDLHPFEVGPI
-722 IRGPVIDG
+722 VA
-730 PIIRGPV
+730 
-737 IDGPIIRGPVVS
+737 
-749 PLNPRIPLT
+749 PLNPRAPII

-770 PQGGAGPAVRIPV
+770 RQGGGAVRVPL
-783 GGGELGGGLGGG
+783 GGGEF
-795 ALRARRI
+795 RRV
-802 PVEGHVLVGGRGLR
+802 PVEGHVLIGGRGLR
-816 VIDVQHLKKLGDTRD
+816 VIDAQHLKKLGDMRD
-831 AAELDA
+831 VAELDA

-852 TLDRIDQ
+852 ALDRINE
-859 LPFDVLRAEM
+859 LPLDVLRAEM
-869 TTLIDPGALLTID
+869 TSLIDPGALLTID
-882 TVPHR
+882 AVPHR
-887 DALEVASAAI
+887 DALAVASAAI
-897 TSAIDPRH
+897 IGEIDPRH
-905 TVRASL
+905 TVRSSL
-911 AGRLHLSAGLAERW
+911 AGRLHLSVGLADRW
-925 VAQPRIAPIMAAPR
+925 FAQPRIAPIMAAPR

-944 YRALEEYDRD
+944 YRALEEYDRE

-965 DDFVTVLSTNREFMA
+965 SDFVTVLSTNSEFMA

-1013 PNVDELPKPIHL
+1013 PTADELATPIHL
-1025 FPKKA
+1025 FPA
-1030 LVDQVSLGGSGGK
+1030 TPLAAQISLGGGDGR
-1043 DCAVIVVKS
+1043 AVIVVKS
-1052 ELVRRFPDLIIQAVE
+1052 ELVRRFPDLIIQAVK
-1067 NQGTVRDPVFEKVDS
+1067 NQGTVRDPVFEKVGS
-1082 PQKTARILFSEV
+1082 PQQTAPVLFSEV

-1112 GEKWWITI
+1112 GEQWWITI

-1127 RFSRPADSVL
+1127 RFQRPADAQL
-1137 PAAQKFLTD
+1137 PADQKHLTD
-1146 SAPHSA
+1146 TAPHSA
-1152 DYAEDHLHRPV
+1152 AYAEKHLHRPV